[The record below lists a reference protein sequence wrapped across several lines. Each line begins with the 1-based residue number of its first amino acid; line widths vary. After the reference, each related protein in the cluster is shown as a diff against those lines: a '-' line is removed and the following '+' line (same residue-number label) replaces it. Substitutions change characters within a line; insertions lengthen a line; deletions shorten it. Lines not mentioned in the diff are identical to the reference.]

1 LAVSSGGA
9 VAREGAVAAAMLRWR
24 QERQASSE
32 LRRTSTALALR
43 SLRRRSRAGSAAS
56 TLPDDSASES
66 GASSL
71 GAVKNSAP
79 VARRGPLPGQQ
90 WEKGVYT
97 SVDAVLRRAARR
109 RRHGGDDGRRMR

>member
-1 LAVSSGGA
+1 M
-9 VAREGAVAAAMLRWR
+9 AREGAVAAAMLRWR

-43 SLRRRSRAGSAAS
+43 SLRRRGPRPGSAAS
-56 TLPDDSASES
+56 TPPDDSASES